1 MNNQVISFFLLLN
14 FIGICVLGA
23 FLTLQHQKNQG
34 AYLSG
39 SSDLSVNAELSLV
52 QQPLANI
59 TSEIEKLNATV
70 QRFSTSSVQYD
81 FLKREM
87 DHLSVV
93 DQTIGVQTQAT
104 AASKT
109 EKNAAQVDEAIG
121 KLSNLSQH
129 VKSQLQTRR
138 KTMLQLISG
147 LEKELAEI
155 SGNSPEKVPEKVPTT
170 PAPAIKPPSD

>member
-39 SSDLSVNAELSLV
+39 SSDLSVNAELSSF

-104 AASKT
+104 AASKNK
-109 EKNAAQVDEAIG
+109 EAAPLLLLLNKDE
-121 KLSNLSQH
+121 NLPLLCHHHPHCRVQADAR
-129 VKSQLQTRR
+129 QLVNRAR
-138 KTMLQLISG
+138 SECEAYKVGASMPG
-147 LEKELAEI
+147 
-155 SGNSPEKVPEKVPTT
+155 SPEM
-170 PAPAIKPPSD
+170 AR

>member
-1 MNNQVISFFLLLN
+1 MNNQVTSFLLVLN
-14 FIGICVLGA
+14 LIGITVLGA
-23 FLTLQHQKNQG
+23 FLNLQYQKQQDSHIPVAPESSTTL
-34 AYLSG
+34 
-39 SSDLSVNAELSLV
+39 ELSSLA
-52 QQPLANI
+52 QPLANI

-87 DHLSVV
+87 DHLAVV

-104 AASKT
+104 VASKT
-109 EKNAAQVDEAIG
+109 EKNAEQVDEAIG

-155 SGNSPEKVPEKVPTT
+155 SSPPSEKKAPVQT
-170 PAPAIKPPSD
+170 PAIEQASE